1 MIGQS
6 DFTIGNK
13 AVAHDVLL
21 DLTLSPF
28 PSTMRSILLLS
39 LFAISS
45 NAAVLPAFR
54 VQQAGEAL
62 STDLITNCGEKSD
75 ILK

>member
-1 MIGQS
+1 
-6 DFTIGNK
+6 
-13 AVAHDVLL
+13 
-21 DLTLSPF
+21 
-28 PSTMRSILLLS
+28 MRSILLLS